1 MKKSKIIIITI
12 ITILVFGAIAMY
24 LWKRNEN
31 SYKIEKVTNIKYN
44 LILEN
49 KKYGVIDEIGNIIVK
64 PQYDIIQI
72 PNPSKP
78 VFICMHDYNVNLQQ
92 YEIDVFNENGQKIL
106 TEYESVQALPTESTW
121 DGIPFEKSVLK
132 YKKNNKYGLISLEN
146 KIITKPIYD
155 SIKAIN
161 YKEGML
167 LVEENAKYGAINIKG
182 KVIIKPEYDQITV
195 DNYYNSETMYK
206 ASGFIVKK
214 KVEDSY
220 KYGYINSNG
229 KVLLD
234 TQYTEIS
241 RINEIIDD
249 KNIFLLVF
257 KNGQA
262 GIVKNNKTILN
273 YEYED
278 ISYNAYN
285 NMFVIQRNAKSG
297 IADIKGKIIIQP
309 EYDSIMFGGIYINA
323 VKNNEITILDLQ
335 GNKIENNNIYA
346 KLPTSNN
353 NYYITIDKDEIY
365 RVVDREDNVKI
376 DNNYTYIE
384 HIKDEYFIV
393 YKDGKN
399 GIIDLS
405 GKSIADLKYNSIFK
419 IAGTEIIQANINN
432 TNNIT
437 LLNNEMKIVC
447 NMNNA
452 SIEKEDNYFKV
463 FSNDDIKYFDNNG
476 NEISYKQI
484 EPNNKMYAKKINGKW
499 GFVNEE
505 NKLIINNEYD
515 MVTEFN
521 KYGFAGIKKGGK
533 WGVVNIKGEIIQE
546 PIYSF
551 KWENPS
557 FIGKYKTINIIIS
570 YRISSI
576 YNKRLHVYYHS
587 VNSFITFLENRK
599 LLKKRRYY

>member
-557 FIGKYKTINIIIS
+557 FIGKYYKTKEWEQEH
-570 YRISSI
+570 YTEE
-576 YNKRLHVYYHS
+576 LP
-587 VNSFITFLENRK
+587 E
-599 LLKKRRYY
+599 

>member
-12 ITILVFGAIAMY
+12 ITILVFVAIAMY

-557 FIGKYKTINIIIS
+557 FISKYYKT
-570 YRISSI
+570 
-576 YNKRLHVYYHS
+576 KEWEQEYY
-587 VNSFITFLENRK
+587 TGELPE
-599 LLKKRRYY
+599 

>member
-214 KVEDSY
+214 KAEDSY

-557 FIGKYKTINIIIS
+557 FIGKYYKT
-570 YRISSI
+570 
-576 YNKRLHVYYHS
+576 KEWEQEYY
-587 VNSFITFLENRK
+587 TGELPE
-599 LLKKRRYY
+599 

>member
-12 ITILVFGAIAMY
+12 ITILVFVAIAMY

-335 GNKIENNNIYA
+335 ENKIENNNIYA

-557 FIGKYKTINIIIS
+557 FIGKYYKT
-570 YRISSI
+570 
-576 YNKRLHVYYHS
+576 KGWEQEYY
-587 VNSFITFLENRK
+587 TEELPE
-599 LLKKRRYY
+599 

>member
-206 ASGFIVKK
+206 ASGFVVKK

-484 EPNNKMYAKKINGKW
+484 EPNNKMYAKKINEKW

-521 KYGFAGIKKGGK
+521 KYGFAGIKKDGK

-557 FIGKYKTINIIIS
+557 FIGKYYKT
-570 YRISSI
+570 
-576 YNKRLHVYYHS
+576 KKWGQEYY
-587 VNSFITFLENRK
+587 TEELPE
-599 LLKKRRYY
+599 

>member
-12 ITILVFGAIAMY
+12 ITIFVFGAIAMY

-557 FIGKYKTINIIIS
+557 FIGKYYKT
-570 YRISSI
+570 
-576 YNKRLHVYYHS
+576 KEWEQEYY
-587 VNSFITFLENRK
+587 TGELPE
-599 LLKKRRYY
+599 

>member
-505 NKLIINNEYD
+505 NKLKINNEYD

-557 FIGKYKTINIIIS
+557 FIGKYYKT
-570 YRISSI
+570 
-576 YNKRLHVYYHS
+576 KEWEQEYY
-587 VNSFITFLENRK
+587 TGELPE
-599 LLKKRRYY
+599 

>member
-12 ITILVFGAIAMY
+12 ITILVFVAIAMY

-132 YKKNNKYGLISLEN
+132 YKKNNKYGLISLAN

-557 FIGKYKTINIIIS
+557 FIGKYYKT
-570 YRISSI
+570 
-576 YNKRLHVYYHS
+576 KEWEQEYY
-587 VNSFITFLENRK
+587 TGELPE
-599 LLKKRRYY
+599 

>member
-1 MKKSKIIIITI
+1 MKKSKIIIII
-12 ITILVFGAIAMY
+12 ITILVFGAIAIY
-24 LWKRNEN
+24 LCKRSEN

-44 LILEN
+44 LVLEN
-49 KKYGVIDEIGNIIVK
+49 KKYGVIDEKGNIIVK

-92 YEIDVFNENGQKIL
+92 YEIDVFNEKGQKIL

-132 YKKNNKYGLISLEN
+132 YKQNNKYGLISLEN

-167 LVEENAKYGAINIKG
+167 LVEENAKFGAINIKG

-195 DNYYNSETMYK
+195 DNYYNAETMYK
-206 ASGFIVKK
+206 ASGFVVKK

-257 KNGQA
+257 KDGQA

-285 NMFVIQRNAKSG
+285 NMFVIQRNAKNG

-309 EYDSIMFGGIYINA
+309 EYDSVMFGGIYINA

-335 GNKIENNNIYA
+335 GNKIENDNIYA
-346 KLPTSNN
+346 KLPTNNN
-353 NYYITIDKDEIY
+353 NYYITIDKDEVY
-365 RVVDREDNVKI
+365 RVVDKEDNIKI

-437 LLNNEMKIVC
+437 LLNDEMKIVC

-463 FSNDDIKYFDNNG
+463 FSNNDIKYFDNNG

-484 EPNNKMYAKKINGKW
+484 EPNNKIYARKINEKW

-521 KYGFAGIKKGGK
+521 KYGFAGIKKDGK
-533 WGVVNIKGEIIQE
+533 WGVINLKGEIIQE
-546 PIYSF
+546 PTYSL
-551 KWENPS
+551 KWESPS
-557 FIGKYKTINIIIS
+557 FIGKYYKI
-570 YRISSI
+570 
-576 YNKRLHVYYHS
+576 KEWGQEYY
-587 VNSFITFLENRK
+587 TEELPE
-599 LLKKRRYY
+599 